1 MSKKKF
7 CTRATSPSDQAR
19 AFHCFLSLGWDAS
32 LFHGYPPFPQNFIRI
47 LWQFASTHLN
57 SWVKRGT
64 VWVCFV
70 QEHNTMT
77 WTSQAGFQHSKYK
90 GTKSPTHNEYAFYD
104 VLVLPL
110 FFTEVWYALI
120 FWCIV
125 SERGPTLLMTKYSS
139 DIYIHIWVYA
149 KAKWHNSKVITSVS
163 WRPSKNSLFCLIFSR
178 RFFSYSDNSPLPWA
192 FLGKHRRCK

>member
-1 MSKKKF
+1 MGCQSIPWL
-7 CTRATSPSDQAR
+7 TPPPPS
-19 AFHCFLSLGWDAS
+19 
-32 LFHGYPPFPQNFIRI
+32 PQNFIRI

-64 VWVCFV
+64 VWVYFV

-90 GTKSPTHNEYAFYD
+90 GTKSPTHNEYAFYNSVCSD

-139 DIYIHIWVYA
+139 DIYIYIYIYIKIYIYIYINIWVYA

-192 FLGKHRRCK
+192 FLRKHRRCK